1 MLQKNRLRKI
11 DSSLAK
17 LGSMDQ
23 LERGFDVDDEDDDNN
38 GVSDVFELECV
49 RVTVLSVFVCI
60 LGGQNRFFIRVS
72 RKLIG

>member
-49 RVTVLSVFVCI
+49 AMIHSKGPDTYI
-60 LGGQNRFFIRVS
+60 
-72 RKLIG
+72 